1 MINQKL
7 AAQLLEKWNP
17 VLEATSPIESEET
30 RLDTAV
36 VLENTERHMGGAR
49 CINEDAGNYFNGLG
63 VRNVGIAGY
72 NKNGNPESGV
82 LGKNSDYGVGD
93 GQNNNVLPTLIIPM
107 VRRIFPELM
116 AHDTVSVQPMTGP
129 VGFAFAFRSL
139 YGAKGQIDM
148 QFTTPTAAY
157 NGTNENELGYNNM
170 YAQFTGASATADT
183 SYAPGFG
190 TGTPDGAEAAWA
202 SYVGSNGANLYGT
215 GRETFGAEWA
225 GVGFQEDPAY
235 PQVGFDW
242 LRATV
247 EAKTRKLGAHW
258 SLDVQEDA
266 NAMQGIDIS
275 EEMMST
281 IGFELAAEIDRQL
294 LSSQVLAA
302 IKGGKIASWTPASA
316 DGYDQK
322 GRLITLFTEINF
334 LSNTIA
340 ENTRRGSANFAIAST
355 KATSLIQTVNAEA
368 FFAANTNGKIPS
380 LPNTGVGSLLKV
392 GLMNGGSQLL
402 IRDTFAR
409 GDYML
414 LGYKGSQ
421 KGDTGIVFAPYI
433 PVQMMKATDPRTFAP
448 ILGARTRYGVLDN
461 VWGSANYYYFLM
473 LQDLTGTV
481 PGINSDGKHFAFWG
495 VQGLRG

>member
-36 VLENTERHMGGAR
+36 VLENTERQVRQSR
-49 CINEDAGNYFNGLG
+49 CINEANEFGGMG
-63 VRNVGIAGY
+63 VRDIGVAGF
-72 NKNGNPESGV
+72 NTKGDPSSGV
-82 LGKNSDYGVGD
+82 LGQNSGYGTQYD
-93 GQNNNVLPTLIIPM
+93 GTNNNVLPTLIIPM

-139 YGAKGQIDM
+139 YGKKGQIDM
-148 QFTTPTAAY
+148 GFDVPTDAY
-157 NGTNENELGYNNM
+157 NGTNKNEIGYNNI
-170 YAQFTGASATADT
+170 YAQFTGASAVPT
-183 SYAPGFG
+183 SGSEQ
-190 TGTPDGAEAAWA
+190 DEAWA
-202 SYVGSNGANLYGT
+202 AYTGVTHNGLYGV
-215 GRETFGAEWA
+215 GRDTDGAEWA
-225 GVGFQEDPAY
+225 GVGFQNDPAY

-302 IKGGKIASWTPASA
+302 IKGGKIAQWTPASA
-316 DGYDQK
+316 DGYDQR
-322 GRLITLFTEINF
+322 GRLYTLFTDINY
-334 LSNTIA
+334 LSNKIA

-355 KATSLIQTVNAEA
+355 KATSLIQTMNANA
-368 FFAANTNGKIPS
+368 LFTANVNGKIPS

-409 GDYML
+409 GDYLL

-421 KGDTGIVFAPYI
+421 KGDTGVVYCPYV
-433 PVQMMKATDPRTFAP
+433 PVQMMRATDPRTFAP

-461 VWGSANYYYFLM
+461 VWGSSNYYYFMM
-473 LQDLTGTV
+473 LKDITNTV

-495 VQGLRG
+495 C

>member
-17 VLEATSPIESEET
+17 VLEATSPIDSEET

-36 VLENTERHMGGAR
+36 VLENTERHLGGAR
-49 CINEDAGNYFNGLG
+49 CINEAEAPAYGNVYGGMG
-63 VRNVGIAGY
+63 VRDIGVQGY
-72 NKNGNPESGV
+72 NKNNDPTSGV
-82 LGKNSDYGVGD
+82 LGQNSGYGSPYD

-148 QFTTPTAAY
+148 GFETPTAAY

-170 YAQFTGASATADT
+170 YAQFTGASAEADYGTADNAST
-183 SYAPGFG
+183 
-190 TGTPDGAEAAWA
+190 AWA
-202 SYVGSNGANLYGT
+202 AYTGSNKNLYGT
-215 GRETFGAEWA
+215 GRDTAGAEWA
-225 GVGFQEDPAY
+225 GVGFQSDPAY

-302 IKGGKIASWTPASA
+302 IKGGKIASWSPASA

-322 GRLITLFTEINF
+322 GRLITLFTEINY

-421 KGDTGIVFAPYI
+421 KGDTGIVFCPYI

-461 VWGSANYYYFLM
+461 VWGSGNYYYFLM
-473 LQDLTGTV
+473 LKDLTGNV
-481 PGINSDGKHFAFWG
+481 PGINSDGKRFAFWG
-495 VQGLRG
+495 VQGTRS

>member
-17 VLEATSPIESEET
+17 VLEATSPIDSEET

-36 VLENTERHMGGAR
+36 VLENTERHIGGTR
-49 CINEDAGNYFNGLG
+49 CINEDTSNGNLFGGTG
-63 VRNVGIAGY
+63 VRNVGVAGF
-72 NKNGNPESGV
+72 NTNGDPSSGV
-82 LGKNSDYGVGD
+82 LGTNRDYGLGD

-148 QFTTPTAAY
+148 GFETPTAAY

-170 YAQFTGASATADT
+170 YAQFTGASADMDKTL
-183 SYAPGFG
+183 
-190 TGTPDGAEAAWA
+190 DGGAMPKSDAEAAWGA
-202 SYVGSNGANLYGT
+202 YTGDNANLYGL
-215 GRETFGAEWA
+215 GRDTFGAEWA
-225 GVGFQEDPAY
+225 GVGFQQDPAY

-302 IKGGKIASWTPASA
+302 IKDGKIATWSPASA

-322 GRLITLFTEINF
+322 GRLITLFTEINY

-409 GDYML
+409 GDYIL

-421 KGDTGIVFAPYI
+421 KGDTGVVFCPYI

-461 VWGSANYYYFLM
+461 VWGAGNYYYFLM

-481 PGINSDGKHFAFWG
+481 PGINSNGKRFAFWG
-495 VQGLRG
+495 VQGVRS

>member
-1 MINQKL
+1 MINSKL

-17 VLEATSPIESEET
+17 VLEATSPIDSEET

-36 VLENTERHMGGAR
+36 VLENTERHMGGSR
-49 CINEDAGNYFNGLG
+49 CINEDAADGNFFNGMG
-63 VRNVGIAGY
+63 VRNIGVAGY
-72 NKNGNPESGV
+72 NTKGDPNSGV

-148 QFTTPTAAY
+148 GFETPTAAY
-157 NGTNENELGYNNM
+157 NGTTENELGYNNM
-170 YAQFTGASATADT
+170 YAQFTGASAT
-183 SYAPGFG
+183 
-190 TGTPDGAEAAWA
+190 PDYGDASDAATAWA
-202 SYVGSNGANLYGT
+202 SYTGQAIGLYGT
-215 GRETFGAEWA
+215 GRDTAGAEWA
-225 GVGFQEDPAY
+225 GVGFQNDPAY

-302 IKGGKIASWTPASA
+302 IKGGKIAAWSPASA

-322 GRLITLFTEINF
+322 GRLMTLFTEINY

-461 VWGSANYYYFLM
+461 VWGSGNYYYFLM
-473 LQDLTGTV
+473 LQNLTGTV
-481 PGINSDGKHFAFWG
+481 PGINSDGKRFAFWG
-495 VQGLRG
+495 VQGTRA

>member
-1 MINQKL
+1 MINAKL
-7 AAQLLEKWNP
+7 AARLLEKWNP
-17 VLEATSPIESEET
+17 VLEATTPIESEET

-49 CINEDAGNYFNGLG
+49 CINEDALPNNGNVFGGTG

-72 NKNGNPESGV
+72 NTYNDPGSGV
-82 LGKNSDYGVGD
+82 LGTNRDYGVGD

-148 QFTTPTAAY
+148 GFETPTAEY
-157 NGTNENELGYNNM
+157 NGTSENELGYNNM
-170 YAQFTGASATADT
+170 YAQFTGASAEPGVAGDKATAWQ
-183 SYAPGFG
+183 SYIGQNA
-190 TGTPDGAEAAWA
+190 
-202 SYVGSNGANLYGT
+202 VNQLYGT
-215 GRETFGAEWA
+215 GSDTFKAEWA
-225 GVGFQEDPAY
+225 GVGFQDDPAY

-242 LRATV
+242 LRKSV

-302 IKGGKIASWTPASA
+302 IKGGKIAAWSPASA

-421 KGDTGIVFAPYI
+421 KGDTGVVFCPYI

-448 ILGARTRYGVLDN
+448 ILGARTRYGILDN
-461 VWGSANYYYFLM
+461 VWGSENYYYFLM

-481 PGINSDGKHFAFWG
+481 PGINSDGKRFAFWG
-495 VQGLRG
+495 VQGLPGQA

>member
-17 VLEATSPIESEET
+17 VLEATSPIDSEET

-49 CINEDAGNYFNGLG
+49 CINEDAAPAYGNVFGGTG
-63 VRNVGIAGY
+63 VRDIGVASY
-72 NKNGNPESGV
+72 NKNGDASSGV
-82 LGKNSDYGVGD
+82 LGTNSGYGSPYD

-148 QFTTPTAAY
+148 GFETPTAKY
-157 NGTNENELGYNNM
+157 NGTTENELGYNNM
-170 YAQFTGASATADT
+170 YAQFTGASATPDYGSASDAET
-183 SYAPGFG
+183 AWKSY
-190 TGTPDGAEAAWA
+190 TGT
-202 SYVGSNGANLYGT
+202 NANLYGT
-215 GRETFGAEWA
+215 GRDTAGAEWA
-225 GVGFQEDPAY
+225 GVGFQSDPAY

-302 IKGGKIASWTPASA
+302 IKGGKIASWSPASA

-322 GRLITLFTEINF
+322 GRLITLFTEINY

-461 VWGSANYYYFLM
+461 VWCSGNYYYFLM

-481 PGINSDGKHFAFWG
+481 PGINSDGKRFAFWG
-495 VQGLRG
+495 VQGTRS

>member
-17 VLEATSPIESEET
+17 VLEATSPIDSEET

-49 CINEDAGNYFNGLG
+49 CINEDAAPAYGNVFGGTG
-63 VRNVGIAGY
+63 VRNVGIASY
-72 NKNGNPESGV
+72 NTNGDGNSGV
-82 LGKNSDYGVGD
+82 LGKNAGYGDPYD

-148 QFTTPTAAY
+148 GFETPTAAY

-170 YAQFTGASATADT
+170 YAQFTGASATPDYGDASDADK
-183 SYAPGFG
+183 AW
-190 TGTPDGAEAAWA
+190 EA
-202 SYVGSNGANLYGT
+202 YVGSNGANLYGT
-215 GRETFGAEWA
+215 GRDTAGAEWA
-225 GVGFQEDPAY
+225 GVGFQSDPAY
-235 PQVGFDW
+235 PQVRFDW

-281 IGFELAAEIDRQL
+281 NGFELAAEIDRQL

-302 IKGGKIASWTPASA
+302 IKGGKIASWSPASA

-421 KGDTGIVFAPYI
+421 KGDTGVVFCPYI

-461 VWGSANYYYFLM
+461 VWGSGNYYYFLM
-473 LQDLTGTV
+473 LKDLSGPV
-481 PGINSDGKHFAFWG
+481 PGINAEKMFAFWD
-495 VQGLRG
+495 VQGRRA